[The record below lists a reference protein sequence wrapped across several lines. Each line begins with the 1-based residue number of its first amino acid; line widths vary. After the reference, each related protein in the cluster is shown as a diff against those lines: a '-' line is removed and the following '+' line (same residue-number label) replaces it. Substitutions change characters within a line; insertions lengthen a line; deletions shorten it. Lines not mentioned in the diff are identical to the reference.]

1 MDGKL
6 TQEEALRLLRART
19 LSVWE
24 DAALLREY
32 IRLCGITQSECA
44 VRLGRSQSSVANR
57 LRLLRLTSDERR
69 AMQEAGLSERHARAL
84 LRLGDAVQR
93 QAALRTVTERHL
105 SVAETEGYV
114 ETLLRPAE
122 TAELGRAAR
131 GGAPS
136 ARCGHVRRCR
146 GIHMSRRA
154 LRYALFSRKRCF
166 SMILCFTSGGE
177 CGRIIKRL
185 TAALSFRPPFSRY
198 LAAREAK
205 IRKGS
210 KLL

>member
-6 TQEEALRLLRART
+6 TQEDALRLLRART

-57 LRLLRLTSDERR
+57 LRLLRLTDGERR

-84 LRLGDAVQR
+84 LRLGDAAQR
-93 QAALRTVTERHL
+93 QAALRTVLRQRM

-114 ETLLRPAE
+114 ETLLRPSE
-122 TAELGRAAR
+122 RRELGTLL
-131 GGAPS
+131 S
-136 ARCGHVRRCR
+136 EVRRLLDAGACTDAEESA
-146 GIHMSRRA
+146 GPGGLSVT
-154 LRYALFSRKRCF
+154 LFF
-166 SMILCFTSGGE
+166 PVNDAF
-177 CGRIIKRL
+177 
-185 TAALSFRPPFSRY
+185 P
-198 LAAREAK
+198 
-205 IRKGS
+205 
-210 KLL
+210 

>member
-57 LRLLRLTSDERR
+57 LRLLRLTDGERR
-69 AMQEAGLSERHARAL
+69 TMQEAGLSERHARAL
-84 LRLGDAVQR
+84 LRLGDAAQR
-93 QAALRTVTERHL
+93 QAALRTISQQRM

-114 ETLLRPAE
+114 ETLLRPPE
-122 TAELGRAAR
+122 GRELGALL
-131 GGAPS
+131 S
-136 ARCGHVRRCR
+136 EVRRLLDAGACTDAEESA
-146 GIHMSRRA
+146 GPGGLSVT
-154 LRYALFSRKRCF
+154 LFF
-166 SMILCFTSGGE
+166 PANDTF
-177 CGRIIKRL
+177 
-185 TAALSFRPPFSRY
+185 P
-198 LAAREAK
+198 
-205 IRKGS
+205 
-210 KLL
+210 

>member
-57 LRLLRLTSDERR
+57 LRLLHLTDGERR

-84 LRLGDAVQR
+84 LRLGDAAQR
-93 QAALRTVTERHL
+93 QVALRTVLQQRM

-114 ETLLRPAE
+114 ETLLRPPE
-122 TAELGRAAR
+122 RRELGALPF

-136 ARCGHVRRCR
+136 AGRRRLRGCGRVRRP
-146 GIHMSRRA
+146 RRT
-154 LRYALFSRKRCF
+154 LRYALFSGKRYF

-177 CGRIIKRL
+177 CGRIIERL

>member
-57 LRLLRLTSDERR
+57 MRLLRLTDGERR

-84 LRLGDAVQR
+84 LRLGDVAQR
-93 QAALRTVTERHL
+93 QAALQTVLQQRM

-114 ETLLRPAE
+114 ETLLRPPE
-122 TAELGRAAR
+122 RRELGALL
-131 GGAPS
+131 S
-136 ARCGHVRRCR
+136 EVRRLLDAGACTDAEEST
-146 GIHMSRRA
+146 GPGGLSVT
-154 LRYALFSRKRCF
+154 LFF
-166 SMILCFTSGGE
+166 PANDTF
-177 CGRIIKRL
+177 
-185 TAALSFRPPFSRY
+185 P
-198 LAAREAK
+198 
-205 IRKGS
+205 
-210 KLL
+210 

>member
-44 VRLGRSQSSVANR
+44 VRSSVANR
-57 LRLLRLTSDERR
+57 LRLLRLTDGERR

-84 LRLGDAVQR
+84 LRLGDAAQR
-93 QAALRTVTERHL
+93 QAALRTVLRQRM

-114 ETLLRPAE
+114 ETLLRPPE
-122 TAELGRAAR
+122 RQELGALL
-131 GGAPS
+131 S
-136 ARCGHVRRCR
+136 EVRRLLDAGACTDAKESA
-146 GIHMSRRA
+146 GPGGLSVT
-154 LRYALFSRKRCF
+154 LFF
-166 SMILCFTSGGE
+166 PANDTF
-177 CGRIIKRL
+177 
-185 TAALSFRPPFSRY
+185 P
-198 LAAREAK
+198 
-205 IRKGS
+205 
-210 KLL
+210 

>member
-57 LRLLRLTSDERR
+57 LRLLRLTD
-69 AMQEAGLSERHARAL
+69 GERHARAL
-84 LRLGDAVQR
+84 LRLGDAAQR
-93 QAALRTVTERHL
+93 QAALRTVLQQRM

-114 ETLLRPAE
+114 ETLLRPPE
-122 TAELGRAAR
+122 RRELGALL
-131 GGAPS
+131 S
-136 ARCGHVRRCR
+136 EVRRLLDAGACTDAEKSA
-146 GIHMSRRA
+146 GPGGLSVT
-154 LRYALFSRKRCF
+154 LFF
-166 SMILCFTSGGE
+166 PANDTF
-177 CGRIIKRL
+177 
-185 TAALSFRPPFSRY
+185 P
-198 LAAREAK
+198 
-205 IRKGS
+205 
-210 KLL
+210 

>member
-57 LRLLRLTSDERR
+57 LRLLRLTDGERR

-84 LRLGDAVQR
+84 LRLGDAAQR
-93 QAALRTVTERHL
+93 QAALRTVLQQRM

-114 ETLLRPAE
+114 ETLLRPQE
-122 TAELGRAAR
+122 RRELGALL
-131 GGAPS
+131 S
-136 ARCGHVRRCR
+136 EVRRLLDAGACTDAKESA
-146 GIHMSRRA
+146 GPDGLSVT
-154 LRYALFSRKRCF
+154 LFF
-166 SMILCFTSGGE
+166 PANDTF
-177 CGRIIKRL
+177 
-185 TAALSFRPPFSRY
+185 P
-198 LAAREAK
+198 
-205 IRKGS
+205 
-210 KLL
+210 

>member
-19 LSVWE
+19 LSIWE

-57 LRLLRLTSDERR
+57 LRLLRLTDGERR

-84 LRLGDAVQR
+84 LRLGDAAQR
-93 QAALRTVTERHL
+93 QAALRTVLQQRM

-114 ETLLRPAE
+114 ETLLRPPE
-122 TAELGRAAR
+122 RR
-131 GGAPS
+131 SS
-136 ARCGHVRRCR
+136 ARCFRRCAVCWTPA
-146 GIHMSRRA
+146 RA
-154 LRYALFSRKRCF
+154 RMRKSPQAPADSPLR
-166 SMILCFTSGGE
+166 
-177 CGRIIKRL
+177 
-185 TAALSFRPPFSRY
+185 SFFR
-198 LAAREAK
+198 
-205 IRKGS
+205 
-210 KLL
+210 

>member
-19 LSVWE
+19 LSIWE

-57 LRLLRLTSDERR
+57 LRLLRLTDGERR
-69 AMQEAGLSERHARAL
+69 AMQKAGLSERHARAL
-84 LRLGDAVQR
+84 LRLGDAAQR
-93 QAALRTVTERHL
+93 QAALRTVLQQRM

-114 ETLLRPAE
+114 ETLLRTPGAR
-122 TAELGRAAR
+122 RAAF

-136 ARCGHVRRCR
+136 AGCGRVHGCGRVSRPRRT
-146 GIHMSRRA
+146 
-154 LRYALFSRKRCF
+154 LRYALFSGKRYF

-177 CGRIIKRL
+177 CDRIIERL

-198 LAAREAK
+198 LAAREAN

>member
-57 LRLLRLTSDERR
+57 LRLLRLTDGERR
-69 AMQEAGLSERHARAL
+69 TMQKAGLSERHARAL
-84 LRLGDAVQR
+84 LRLGDAAQR
-93 QAALRTVTERHL
+93 QAALRTVLQQRM

-122 TAELGRAAR
+122 TAELGALLAE
-131 GGAPS
+131 
-136 ARCGHVRRCR
+136 VRRLLDAGMCA
-146 GIHMSRRA
+146 GAEESICPGGLSVT
-154 LRYALFSRKRCF
+154 LFF
-166 SMILCFTSGGE
+166 
-177 CGRIIKRL
+177 
-185 TAALSFRPPFSRY
+185 P
-198 LAAREAK
+198 
-205 IRKGS
+205 GS
-210 KLL
+210 DAFP

>member
-57 LRLLRLTSDERR
+57 LRLLRLTDGERR

-84 LRLGDAVQR
+84 LKLPDEGAKLSAIAEIVR
-93 QAALRTVTERHL
+93 QNM
-105 SVAETEGYV
+105 SVARAEKYIESLCAQSPQTQPKVNLGAFLNSLSQSLARIQSCGIGAVSERRETEDKIV
-114 ETLLRPAE
+114 LTITIPKTNRSLQSAE
-122 TAELGRAAR
+122 NPL
-131 GGAPS
+131 
-136 ARCGHVRRCR
+136 
-146 GIHMSRRA
+146 
-154 LRYALFSRKRCF
+154 K
-166 SMILCFTSGGE
+166 
-177 CGRIIKRL
+177 
-185 TAALSFRPPFSRY
+185 
-198 LAAREAK
+198 
-205 IRKGS
+205 
-210 KLL
+210 

>member
-44 VRLGRSQSSVANR
+44 VQLGRSQSSVANR
-57 LRLLRLTSDERR
+57 LRLLRLTDGERR

-84 LRLGDAVQR
+84 LRLGDAAQR
-93 QAALRTVTERHL
+93 QAALRTVLQQRM

-114 ETLLRPAE
+114 ETLLRPPE
-122 TAELGRAAR
+122 CRELGALL
-131 GGAPS
+131 S
-136 ARCGHVRRCR
+136 EVRRLLDAGACTDAKESA
-146 GIHMSRRA
+146 GPGGLSVT
-154 LRYALFSRKRCF
+154 LFF
-166 SMILCFTSGGE
+166 PANDTF
-177 CGRIIKRL
+177 
-185 TAALSFRPPFSRY
+185 P
-198 LAAREAK
+198 
-205 IRKGS
+205 
-210 KLL
+210 

>member
-57 LRLLRLTSDERR
+57 LRLLRLTDGERR
-69 AMQEAGLSERHARAL
+69 AMQKAGLSERHARAL
-84 LRLGDAVQR
+84 LRLGDAAQR
-93 QAALRTVTERHL
+93 QAALRTVLQKRM

-114 ETLLRPAE
+114 ETLLRRNA
-122 TAELGRAAR
+122 GS
-131 GGAPS
+131 S
-136 ARCGHVRRCR
+136 ARCFRRCAVCWTPARARMRKSPQAPVDSPLRSFFRQTILFHDFMLYKRR
-146 GIHMSRRA
+146 GMW
-154 LRYALFSRKRCF
+154 
-166 SMILCFTSGGE
+166 
-177 CGRIIKRL
+177 
-185 TAALSFRPPFSRY
+185 
-198 LAAREAK
+198 
-205 IRKGS
+205 
-210 KLL
+210 

>member
-57 LRLLRLTSDERR
+57 LRLLHLTDGERR
-69 AMQEAGLSERHARAL
+69 AMQKAGLSERHARAL
-84 LRLGDAVQR
+84 LRLGDAAQR
-93 QAALRTVTERHL
+93 QAALRTLLQQRM

-114 ETLLRPAE
+114 ETLLRPPE
-122 TAELGRAAR
+122 RRELGALL
-131 GGAPS
+131 S
-136 ARCGHVRRCR
+136 EVRRLLDA
-146 GIHMSRRA
+146 GAWADANASA
-154 LRYALFSRKRCF
+154 GPDGLSVTLFF
-166 SMILCFTSGGE
+166 PANDTF
-177 CGRIIKRL
+177 
-185 TAALSFRPPFSRY
+185 P
-198 LAAREAK
+198 
-205 IRKGS
+205 
-210 KLL
+210 

>member
-57 LRLLRLTSDERR
+57 LRLLRLTDGERR

-84 LRLGDAVQR
+84 LRLGDAAQR
-93 QAALRTVTERHL
+93 QAALRTFC
-105 SVAETEGYV
+105 S
-114 ETLLRPAE
+114 
-122 TAELGRAAR
+122 
-131 GGAPS
+131 S
-136 ARCGHVRRCR
+136 A
-146 GIHMSRRA
+146 
-154 LRYALFSRKRCF
+154 
-166 SMILCFTSGGE
+166 
-177 CGRIIKRL
+177 
-185 TAALSFRPPFSRY
+185 
-198 LAAREAK
+198 
-205 IRKGS
+205 
-210 KLL
+210 

>member
-6 TQEEALRLLRART
+6 TQEDALRLLRART

-57 LRLLRLTSDERR
+57 LRLLRLTDVERR

-84 LRLGDAVQR
+84 LRLGDAAQR
-93 QAALRTVTERHL
+93 QATLRTVLQQRM

-114 ETLLRPAE
+114 ETLLRPPE
-122 TAELGRAAR
+122 RRELGTLL
-131 GGAPS
+131 S
-136 ARCGHVRRCR
+136 EVRRLLDAGACTDAEESA
-146 GIHMSRRA
+146 GPGGLSVT
-154 LRYALFSRKRCF
+154 LFF
-166 SMILCFTSGGE
+166 PANDTF
-177 CGRIIKRL
+177 
-185 TAALSFRPPFSRY
+185 P
-198 LAAREAK
+198 
-205 IRKGS
+205 
-210 KLL
+210 

>member
-57 LRLLRLTSDERR
+57 LRLLRLTDGERR

-84 LRLGDAVQR
+84 LRLGDAAQR
-93 QAALRTVTERHL
+93 QALRTVLQQRM

-114 ETLLRPAE
+114 ETLLRPPE
-122 TAELGRAAR
+122 RQELGALL
-131 GGAPS
+131 S
-136 ARCGHVRRCR
+136 EVRRLLDAGACTDAKESA
-146 GIHMSRRA
+146 GPGGLSVT
-154 LRYALFSRKRCF
+154 LFF
-166 SMILCFTSGGE
+166 PANDTF
-177 CGRIIKRL
+177 
-185 TAALSFRPPFSRY
+185 P
-198 LAAREAK
+198 
-205 IRKGS
+205 
-210 KLL
+210 

>member
-57 LRLLRLTSDERR
+57 LRLLRLTDGERR

-84 LRLGDAVQR
+84 LRLGDAAQR
-93 QAALRTVTERHL
+93 QAALRTVLRRM

-114 ETLLRPAE
+114 ETLLRPPE
-122 TAELGRAAR
+122 RQELGALL
-131 GGAPS
+131 S
-136 ARCGHVRRCR
+136 EVRRLLDAGACTDAKESA
-146 GIHMSRRA
+146 GPGGLSVT
-154 LRYALFSRKRCF
+154 LFF
-166 SMILCFTSGGE
+166 PANDTF
-177 CGRIIKRL
+177 
-185 TAALSFRPPFSRY
+185 P
-198 LAAREAK
+198 
-205 IRKGS
+205 
-210 KLL
+210 

>member
-32 IRLCGITQSECA
+32 IRLCDITQSECA

-57 LRLLRLTSDERR
+57 LRLLRLTDEERR

-84 LRLGDAVQR
+84 LRLGDAAQR
-93 QAALRTVTERHL
+93 QAALRTVLQQRM

-114 ETLLRPAE
+114 ETLLRPPE
-122 TAELGRAAR
+122 RRELGALL
-131 GGAPS
+131 S
-136 ARCGHVRRCR
+136 EVRRLLDAGACTDAEESA
-146 GIHMSRRA
+146 GPGGLSVT
-154 LRYALFSRKRCF
+154 LFF
-166 SMILCFTSGGE
+166 PANDTF
-177 CGRIIKRL
+177 
-185 TAALSFRPPFSRY
+185 P
-198 LAAREAK
+198 
-205 IRKGS
+205 
-210 KLL
+210 